1 MQPAPTGRFDS
12 ALFRA
17 YTPDMEQRFD
27 IAVVGAGMAG
37 RLMALALDDAGFSV
51 VQIDRATS
59 TALPNDGRT
68 TAIAYAGIRL
78 LKRLGLWDELGP
90 KAEFITDILVSNGQ
104 PDGQFRKGSLT
115 GGQLHFP
122 ATLLGEHDPAAAEPA
137 LGAILENKD
146 LLTAFLN
153 GTERSTITP
162 MLGAAVSGVT
172 SHGAG
177 ATLTLDN
184 GKTVEAKLVVACDGK
199 GSPLRSMMNLQVVRW
214 SYRQKAII
222 FNIAHEK
229 PHGGVAHEIFYPEG
243 PFAVLPMQD
252 NHASI
257 VWTERLDAADSYLAL
272 PDDQFLDAARDRI
285 GDHLGDFEVVT
296 PRQSYPLSLLYAPK
310 LNAKR
315 LVLAG
320 DAAHGIH
327 PIAGQGFNLG
337 IKDIAALVDVLTKA
351 ERAGLDIG
359 HGAVLEEYD
368 QWRRFDGMALS
379 IGTDVLNRLFSN
391 NWGPLK
397 HARGLG
403 LGVVQRIDP
412 LRRFFMK
419 VSGSDLGQLPSLM
432 QPL

>member
-1 MQPAPTGRFDS
+1 
-12 ALFRA
+12 
-17 YTPDMEQRFD
+17 MEHRFD

-37 RLMALALDDAGFSV
+37 RLMALALDHAGFSV
-51 VQIDRATS
+51 VQIDRAPGPMI
-59 TALPNDGRT
+59 PNDGRT

-78 LKRLGLWDELGP
+78 LKRLGLWEELGP
-90 KAEFITDILVSNGQ
+90 KAAFITDILVSNGQ
-104 PDGQFRKGSLT
+104 PHGRFRKGGLT

-122 ATLLGEHDPAAAEPA
+122 ATLLGENDPSQEEPA

-146 LLTAFLN
+146 LLGAFLN
-153 GTERSTITP
+153 GTERSSITQIY
-162 MLGAAVSGVT
+162 GRAVAALDPHTSGTTV
-172 SHGAG
+172 
-177 ATLTLDN
+177 TLDD
-184 GKTVEAKLVVACDGK
+184 GDSVEASLVVACDGK
-199 GSPLRSMMNLQVVRW
+199 GSPLRSLKGLQVIRW
-214 SYRQKAII
+214 NYRQKAII
-222 FNIAHEK
+222 FNIAHQR

-243 PFAVLPMQD
+243 PFAILPMPNNQS
-252 NHASI
+252 SI
-257 VWTERLDAADSYLAL
+257 VWTERKDTADSYLAL
-272 PDDQFLDAARDRI
+272 SNEAFLAAARERV
-285 GDHLGDFEVVT
+285 GNHLGDFDIVT

-310 LNAKR
+310 LHAER
-315 LVLAG
+315 FVLAG

-337 IKDIAALVDVLTKA
+337 IKDIAALVDVLTEA
-351 ERAGLDIG
+351 QRAGLDIG
-359 HGAVLEEYD
+359 HGTVLGEYD
-368 QWRRFDGMALS
+368 RWRRFDGAALS

-412 LRRFFMK
+412 LRCFFMK